1 MKGNGTSEP
10 RRNAPPWRTF
20 PLLFLGLLF
29 VLLPIW
35 IPLGDAVVWTWYAVG
50 IVGAVVI
57 GLFASRW
64 YRVTTLEQ
72 GKNYRVVRVEH
83 LRGRK
88 RSGGD
93 SSEAR
98 LPCADAHEG

>member
-35 IPLGDAVVWTWYAVG
+35 IPLGDEVVWTWYALG
-50 IVGAVVI
+50 MVGAVVI
-57 GLFASRW
+57 ALLATRW

-72 GKNYRVVRVEH
+72 GEGYRIVRIEH

-88 RSGGD
+88 PSPGGD
-93 SSEAR
+93 SSEER
-98 LPCADAHEG
+98 E